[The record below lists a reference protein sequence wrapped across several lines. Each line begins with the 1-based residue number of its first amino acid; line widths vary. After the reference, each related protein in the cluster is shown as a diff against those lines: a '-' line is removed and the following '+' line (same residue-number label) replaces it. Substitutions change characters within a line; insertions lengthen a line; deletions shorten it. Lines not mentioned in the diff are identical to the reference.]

1 MPEFP
6 EVNVQVRYLRE
17 RIVGWTITDCGW
29 KGKSHLKGL
38 EEAEKEA
45 ACAMLADGNVIE
57 DVTQRGKQVIFRM
70 KRGLVTSHL
79 MFKGRWSVEG
89 EPFISNYKRHRKEPN
104 DKSNTFWMTNQQ
116 GQTLF
121 FNDPDYRGHVLVFPD
136 VQDPADAHHLAK
148 LGPEVLSLPELDPS
162 FAAPW
167 TLEHF
172 QQTASRSRQPIKV
185 FLLDQKR
192 QSGIGNVYVCE
203 ALYHTRINPSQPT
216 NSLSTDEL
224 SAIFDASRSIIQQA
238 IDTDLD
244 YDQILHIYGKKEDR
258 QGNPV
263 SKDKVGGRDTYWVPA
278 VQGG

>member
-17 RIVGWTITDCGW
+17 RIVGWTLTDCGW

-38 EEAEKEA
+38 EDSEKDA

-70 KRGLVTSHL
+70 RRGLVTSHL

-89 EPFISNYKRHRKEPN
+89 DPFVSNYKRHRKEPN
-104 DKSNTFWMTNQQ
+104 EKYNTFWMTNQQ
-116 GQTLF
+116 GQTLH

-136 VQDPADAHHLAK
+136 IQDPADAEHLAK
-148 LGPEVLSLPELDPS
+148 LGPEVLALPEIDPS
-162 FAAPW
+162 FANPW
-167 TLEHF
+167 SVEDF
-172 QQTASRSRQPIKV
+172 QEKAGRSRQAIKV

-203 ALYHTRINPSQPT
+203 ALYETGIDPNRPA
-216 NSLSTDEL
+216 NSLSGDDL
-224 SAIFDASRSIIQQA
+224 AAIFESSRSMIQQA

-244 YDQILHIYGKKEDR
+244 YDQILNIYGKKEDPK
-258 QGNPV
+258 GNPV

-278 VQGG
+278 VQK